1 MKFVFIVYYF
11 LADKMFD
18 YQPISRR
25 MKKLKYCRIN
35 GIPFKY
41 SPTKDYTIKELSYSS
56 H

>member
-1 MKFVFIVYYF
+1 MKYVFITFYF

-41 SPTKDYTIKELSYSS
+41 SSKEYSENYELTYQ
-56 H
+56 